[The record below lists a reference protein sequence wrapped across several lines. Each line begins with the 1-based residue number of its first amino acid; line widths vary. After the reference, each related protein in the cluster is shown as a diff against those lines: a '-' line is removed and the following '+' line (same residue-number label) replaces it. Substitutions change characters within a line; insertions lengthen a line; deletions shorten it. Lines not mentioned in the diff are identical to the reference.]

1 MAASVHYLCCFSF
14 LLFGRLIVC
23 RTHFTSKDVSQD
35 LCHSVL
41 MCSNLKKK
49 SFQFIRIW
57 NLNAP
62 YVFAICVL
70 HFIWKTT
77 LIDIQSYQKIVA
89 HFYTLGSM
97 VTLIKI
103 DSKNSLFFLSG
114 CFLQCLLPA
123 FIGFCLSVNVF
134 FTCTSLFLCDSTF
147 R

>member
-1 MAASVHYLCCFSF
+1 MAVSLHYLCCFSF

-49 SFQFIRIW
+49 SFQLFRIW

-97 VTLIKI
+97 VTH
-103 DSKNSLFFLSG
+103 KNRFYKLFVFLVWLFSSVSVTG
-114 CFLQCLLPA
+114 LYWLLSICQCVFHLYI
-123 FIGFCLSVNVF
+123 FISV
-134 FTCTSLFLCDSTF
+134 
-147 R
+147 